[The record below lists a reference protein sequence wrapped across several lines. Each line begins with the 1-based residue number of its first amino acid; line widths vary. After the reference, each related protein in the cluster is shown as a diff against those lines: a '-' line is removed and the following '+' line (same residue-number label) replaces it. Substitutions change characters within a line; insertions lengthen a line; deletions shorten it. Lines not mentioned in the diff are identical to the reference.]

1 MATLQNIS
9 IPSIPSVPQFP
20 SIPTSIVS
28 VNLPCG
34 QNPALDALTLV
45 QNKIKDQ
52 LASGKGALGTL
63 GTLINTANEKLLA
76 IQPKIEEFYS
86 FQSDLASLKDNPS
99 PATIAAVLNRWKGK
113 VPGLEGYITKATDLL
128 SKTPLDYCQDLPNI
142 KINQETGAVSIE
154 AKTAIIPNESPPIAA
169 SLTPTV
175 VDNTSDTTISGAGL
189 SFQVLKDYLDKV
201 SDPYRSQVYLPIMA
215 DNKKAKKEFDASI
228 NGKTPIDVFGNKMRN
243 FGMSSDQL
251 EAAGLLTAEE
261 IAVKNTYQVASKIY
275 LDKTYVLTWAADWR
289 RVYEQHLIDPNDEAY
304 ITDKK
309 KLDTDPVFKKYPS
322 NYFNITESI
331 LDQNKNL
338 LIDYA
343 NYKKNN
349 PSYNPK

>member
-20 SIPTSIVS
+20 SIPTSLVS

-86 FQSDLASLKDNPS
+86 FQADLAALKSNPS

-154 AKTAIIPNESPPIAA
+154 AKTAIIPNESPPLAV
-169 SLTPTV
+169 SVTPTV
-175 VDNTSDTTISGAGL
+175 VDKTSDTTIGNSGL
-189 SFQVLKDYLDKV
+189 SYQVLKDYLDKV
-201 SDPYRSQVYLPIMA
+201 SDPYRSQVHLPIIA
-215 DNKKAKKEFDASI
+215 DQKAAKKEFYASI
-228 NGKTPIDVFGNKMRN
+228 NGKVPIDVFGNKMRN

-261 IAVKNTYQVASKIY
+261 IAIKNTYQINSQIY
-275 LDKTYVLTWAADWR
+275 NDKLYVLTWAADWR
-289 RVYEQHLIDPNDEAY
+289 RVYEQHLVDPNDESY
-304 ITDKK
+304 IADKK

-322 NYFNITESI
+322 KYFNIAETI

-338 LIDYA
+338 VIDYA

-349 PSYNPK
+349 PIYNPS

>member
-34 QNPALDALTLV
+34 QNPALDALTLI
-45 QNKIKDQ
+45 QNKIKDE

-86 FQSDLASLKDNPS
+86 FQSDLASLQNDPS
-99 PATIAAVLNRWKGK
+99 PATIAAILNRWKGK
-113 VPGLEGYITKATDLL
+113 VPDLEGYITRATDLF

-142 KINQETGAVSIE
+142 KINPETGAISIE
-154 AKTAIIPNESPPIAA
+154 SKAAIIPNESPPIAV
-169 SLTPTV
+169 SVVPTI
-175 VDNTSDTTISGAGL
+175 VDKTSDTTISNSGF
-189 SFQVLKDYLDKV
+189 SYTVVTDYATKV
-201 SDPYRSQVYLPIMA
+201 EKSYQDEIHTPLI
-215 DNKKAKKEFDASI
+215 KEIKIAEKQFDTNV
-228 NGKTPIDVFGNKMRN
+228 NGKTPTDVFGNKMKS

-261 IAVKNTYQVASKIY
+261 IAVNSTHKTHQKIY
-275 LDKTYVLTWAADWR
+275 LDKVQAIGSIVAWRKIYEQYLINPNNEAFVVEKNKLNMNPEFGNYSDYIVLT
-289 RVYEQHLIDPNDEAY
+289 
-304 ITDKK
+304 
-309 KLDTDPVFKKYPS
+309 
-322 NYFNITESI
+322 ES
-331 LDQNKNL
+331 LLNRNKVLVLNHSDYQQNKKS
-338 LIDYA
+338 A
-343 NYKKNN
+343 
-349 PSYNPK
+349 

>member
-20 SIPTSIVS
+20 SIPTSLVS

-86 FQSDLASLKDNPS
+86 FQADLAALKSNPS

-154 AKTAIIPNESPPIAA
+154 AKTAIIPNESPPLAV
-169 SLTPTV
+169 SVTPTV
-175 VDNTSDTTISGAGL
+175 VDKTSDTTIGNSGL
-189 SFQVLKDYLDKV
+189 SYQVLKDYLDNV
-201 SDPYRSQVYLPIMA
+201 SDPYRSQVHLPIIA
-215 DNKKAKKEFDASI
+215 DQKAAKKEFDASI
-228 NGKTPIDVFGNKMRN
+228 NGKIPINVFGNKMRN

-261 IAVKNTYQVASKIY
+261 IAIKNTYQINSQIY
-275 LDKTYVLTWAADWR
+275 NDKLYVLTWAADWR
-289 RVYEQHLIDPNDEAY
+289 RVYEQHLVDPNDESY
-304 ITDKK
+304 IADKK

-322 NYFNITESI
+322 KYFNIAETI
-331 LDQNKNL
+331 LNQNKNL
-338 LIDYA
+338 VIDYA

-349 PSYNPK
+349 PIYNPS